1 MAAVKSKPK
10 PEVPEADRPLI
21 AVIAQQQADAP
32 APKKIEPLI
41 DLDDIAPERP
51 TIRYKGTLVEM
62 RDIDDFGIEDHQR
75 LNRDGAEF
83 FELYSSTKELSK
95 TESQRLRMLLERLYS
110 KVCPDELADAGLSD
124 AQKAQVI
131 LGFRLAPLA
140 RRMAQ
145 DEQAQK
151 MEMDR
156 ADPEAGDSDPITGS

>member
-1 MAAVKSKPK
+1 MAARTKPK
-10 PEVPEADRPLI
+10 PDPVDVEQPVL
-21 AVIAQQQADAP
+21 AQTAEQAAAP
-32 APKKIEPLI
+32 PAKKIEPLI

-51 TIRYKGTLVEM
+51 TIRFKGALVEM

-95 TESQRLRMLLERLYS
+95 VESQRLRMLLERLYA

-145 DEQAQK
+145 DEQAQTDQ
-151 MEMDR
+151 EPRID
-156 ADPEAGDSDPITGS
+156 APTTGS